1 MLSLFAKACPT
12 FVIPARLLC
21 PWDSPGKKWVA
32 ISFSGGSSQP
42 RIQTLVSCIG
52 RWIPYPWAVELLLIL
67 AQVVPDVTFRKPP
80 VVHLLVRSPLI
91 CRLPE
96 VTVSPPRA
104 VPSLHCLKRNIFTLL
119 KCFNF
124 RLSVQLTL
132 ENVSAAP
139 FCMVLKTAKL
149 PWLQTQ
155 NVCLEGTSQAPGVL
169 FFCRGSDTNNVS
181 TCNFPRVTNLL
192 GFQWIRVIL
201 SIHTTSFLVSLSSHV
216 WVEVGIVF

>member
-12 FVIPARLLC
+12 FVIPARLLS

-42 RIQTLVSCIG
+42 RNQTLVSCIG

-119 KCFNF
+119 KCFWSSEPVVMY
-124 RLSVQLTL
+124 RLFLLSMNHVLLLLFLSTPSICPCL
-132 ENVSAAP
+132 LPINPLPAP
-139 FCMVLKTAKL
+139 
-149 PWLQTQ
+149 
-155 NVCLEGTSQAPGVL
+155 NG
-169 FFCRGSDTNNVS
+169 
-181 TCNFPRVTNLL
+181 
-192 GFQWIRVIL
+192 
-201 SIHTTSFLVSLSSHV
+201 
-216 WVEVGIVF
+216 